1 MKEGLNMKK
10 LADIFSIGAQF
21 IEYCQKKGWI
31 IEKGAGKNKEWF
43 VSEQGEK
50 ELKKF
55 NIEV

>member
-1 MKEGLNMKK
+1 MKK

-21 IEYCQKKGWI
+21 INYCQERGWI
-31 IEKGAGKNKEWF
+31 IEKGAGKNKEF
-43 VSEQGEK
+43 YVSDAGVK

>member
-1 MKEGLNMKK
+1 MKK

-21 IEYCQKKGWI
+21 IDYCQERGWI
-31 IEKGAGKNKEWF
+31 IEKGAGKNKEYY
-43 VSEQGEK
+43 VSEEGVK